1 MLLHATKHRR
11 SKSKLKNVA
20 EDIKAYVNDHVENL
34 VKAKKLR
41 LGKPTLKGKIVELL
55 VARAEGM

>member
-1 MLLHATKHRR
+1 
-11 SKSKLKNVA
+11 
-20 EDIKAYVNDHVENL
+20 

-41 LGKPTLKGKIVELL
+41 LGKPTLKGKIVEAL